1 MTYTV
6 VACDPETKAL
16 GVCLATSPLAV
27 AARCP
32 LVRGGVAAISSQC
45 HSDWR
50 LAYRGMEMA
59 EAGAS
64 PDDILKTLE
73 SEDRFFREYRQFGI
87 VLPDGRLAVHSP
99 SKGKDWTGHLTGDG
113 FITMGNHLAGP
124 QVVEA
129 MHATYIAETK
139 VPFEERL
146 LRTLEAG
153 FAAGGETVGQLSAG
167 IIVAEP
173 GVKRPRTELRIDMA
187 NPPPTE
193 GGDAVRDLRRVFNAY
208 FPLVP
213 YYAKDW
219 LDNPQLERSKYLE
232 EQAAR

>member
-50 LAYRGMEMA
+50 LAYRGMEMV

-64 PDDILKTLE
+64 PDEILKTLE
-73 SEDRFFREYRQFGI
+73 AEDRFFLEYRQFGI
-87 VLPDGRLAVHSP
+87 VLPDGRVAAHSP
-99 SKGKDWTGHLTGDG
+99 SKGKYWTGHLIGDG
-113 FITMGNHLAGP
+113 FVTMGNHLAGP

-129 MHATYIAETK
+129 MHAAYIAETA

-167 IIVAEP
+167 MIVAEP

-193 GGDAVRDLRRVFNAY
+193 GGDAVRDLRRVFDEY

-219 LDNPQLERSKYLE
+219 LDNPELNRTQYLE
-232 EQAAR
+232 QRKAG

>member
-1 MTYTV
+1 
-6 VACDPETKAL
+6 
-16 GVCLATSPLAV
+16 
-27 AARCP
+27 
-32 LVRGGVAAISSQC
+32 
-45 HSDWR
+45 
-50 LAYRGMEMA
+50 MEMV
-59 EAGAS
+59 EAGAA
-64 PDDILKTLE
+64 PDESLKTLE
-73 SEDRFFREYRQFGI
+73 AEDRFFLEYRQFGI
-87 VLPDGRLAVHSP
+87 VLPDGRVAAHSP
-99 SKGKDWTGHLTGDG
+99 SKGKYWTGHLIGDG
-113 FITMGNHLAGP
+113 FVTMGNNLAGP

-129 MHATYIAETK
+129 MHAAYIAETA

-167 IIVAEP
+167 LIVAEP

-193 GGDAVRDLRRVFNAY
+193 GGDAVRDLRRVFDEY

-219 LDNPQLERSKYLE
+219 LDNPELQRSQYLE
-232 EQAAR
+232 QRRAV